1 MNVNFDGIGSQVM
14 TFLNNSKSLAVPGDP
29 VSVSGNGEVQQ
40 APADSAFIG
49 LCLSGD
55 ENYIAVQVSGVI
67 TCPYTGAAP
76 ALGYTA
82 LAAGKSAVAAKESG
96 REYLVLAVN
105 TTAKTVTFV
114 L

>member
-14 TFLNNSKSLAVPGDP
+14 TFLNDPKSLAVPGDP
-29 VSVSGNGEVQQ
+29 VSISGNGEVQQ
-40 APADSAFIG
+40 APADSVFIG
-49 LCLSGD
+49 VCLSGD
-55 ENYIAVQVSGVI
+55 EDYTAVQVSGVI

-76 ALGYTA
+76 TLGYTA
-82 LAAGKSAVAAKESG
+82 LVAAKSAVAAKEGG
-96 REYLVLAVN
+96 REYLVLAVD